1 MNKPL
6 GAIMDEARQNIERA
20 VFAEIQGKGIPASLM
35 DMILDGVQ
43 STIRGMKANEYASAM
58 SQNDVEEV
66 QPEVVQEQE
75 VENEQL

>member
-6 GAIMDEARQNIERA
+6 GAIMDEARQNIERV

-35 DMILDGVQ
+35 DMVLDGVQ

-58 SQNDVEEV
+58 SQSDVEEV
-66 QPEVVQEQE
+66 QPEAEVVQEQE
-75 VENEQL
+75 VEDE

>member
-6 GAIMDEARQNIERA
+6 GVIMDEARQSIERA

-43 STIRGMKANEYASAM
+43 STVRGMKANEYASAM
-58 SQNDVEEV
+58 SQSDVEEV
-66 QPEVVQEQE
+66 QPEVDAVDED
-75 VENEQL
+75 V